1 MKRKVLLGVNTD
13 KEIVFGEME
22 ITHRNEYPEFT
33 ASFNIVRPFNGDEV
47 NLEDYFEGYAD
58 ERQVGAEY
66 VLEQYRNHNC
76 SPQELP
82 RELAEEYDDVRD
94 VIDCSLFSEEYEIR
108 NENGDIE
115 HWYFESGS
123 CGQHDTRKEGM
134 EKYVD
139 KKAYDELHELW
150 DKYHLKEVDEEKI
163 TKQMDDIENR
173 LNVDW
178 EDWITDYIRKELM

>member
-1 MKRKVLLGVNTD
+1 MRRKVLLGVNTD

-22 ITHRNEYPEFT
+22 ITHRNGYPEFT

-66 VLEQYRNHNC
+66 VLEQCRNHNC

-82 RELAEEYDDVRD
+82 RELAEECDNVRD

-115 HWYFESGS
+115 HW
-123 CGQHDTRKEGM
+123 
-134 EKYVD
+134 YVD